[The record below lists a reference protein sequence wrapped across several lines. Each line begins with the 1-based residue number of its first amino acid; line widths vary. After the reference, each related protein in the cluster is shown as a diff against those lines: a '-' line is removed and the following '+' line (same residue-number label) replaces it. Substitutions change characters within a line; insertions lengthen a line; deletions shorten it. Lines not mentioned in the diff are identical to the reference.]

1 MFLDLGSNDL
11 EVLFFAG
18 ISDVVGEGLD
28 EGVRFPD
35 NMFSSSS
42 DVMISSLHF
51 PKELEAEIEVVLDL
65 C

>member
-1 MFLDLGSNDL
+1 MFLDLGSDDL

-28 EGVRFPD
+28 KGVRFSD
-35 NMFSSSS
+35 TMFSSSS
-42 DVMISSLHF
+42 DVMISSLRF
-51 PKELEAEIEVVLDL
+51 PKELEAEIEVVSDL